1 MKKKHFNQ
9 CRTKS
14 LRISL
19 LAVIAV
25 TFIMTS
31 CSDPC
36 SDTVCLNGGAC
47 ADGTCVCPDGFTGEN
62 CQTIVSNNGGN
73 SHGPNVQIKIT
84 NITVS
89 GYPATNNGSNWDY
102 YTNGCLEC
110 NYPDPSWKII
120 ETTGGSVY
128 TCTSAASN
136 TTGVVN
142 FNSNSGL
149 PVLIQAPNQVLGF
162 EVWDYDSQ
170 AGGGSTDF
178 NPDFMIGTQFNLYQS
193 AFDNGFPSSLT
204 ISGGGTSLQVSLAL
218 EYID

>member
-1 MKKKHFNQ
+1 
-9 CRTKS
+9 
-14 LRISL
+14 
-19 LAVIAV
+19 
-25 TFIMTS
+25 
-31 CSDPC
+31 
-36 SDTVCLNGGAC
+36 
-47 ADGTCVCPDGFTGEN
+47 VCPDGFTGEN